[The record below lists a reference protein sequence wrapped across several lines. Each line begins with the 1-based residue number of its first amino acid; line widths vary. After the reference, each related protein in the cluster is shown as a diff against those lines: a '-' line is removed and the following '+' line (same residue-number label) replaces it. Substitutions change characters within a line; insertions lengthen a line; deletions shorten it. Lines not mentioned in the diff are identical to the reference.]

1 MFSRPK
7 KPFLLIYMDIEDNI
21 SYVWCETEKE
31 ITAIMNEIINENCV
45 IIDAI
50 EINSCRELSRPTK
63 YTDGDFLEEVL
74 SAYDTAVKQGF
85 DSIVIAI
92 DTDSDITYYINDT
105 EYGFQCDVFDYYFDD
120 LDSLA
125 LELYSEKIM
134 CKPTEIR
141 IE

>member
-1 MFSRPK
+1 
-7 KPFLLIYMDIEDNI
+7 MDIEDNI

-31 ITAIMNEIINENCV
+31 ITAIMSEIINEDCV

-50 EINSCRELSRPTK
+50 EVNSCRELSRPNK
-63 YTDGDFLEEVL
+63 YTEGDFVEEIL

-105 EYGFQCDVFDYYFDD
+105 KEGFQCDVFDYYFDD

>member
-1 MFSRPK
+1 MSTRPE
-7 KPFLLIYMDIEDNI
+7 KPFLLTYVDSCGDY
-21 SYVWCETEKE
+21 SYEWYNTEE
-31 ITAIMNEIINENCV
+31 EIIEAMYYFVECGC
-45 IIDAI
+45 IILDSI
-50 EINSCRELSRPTK
+50 EINSCRELPQPTK
-63 YTDGDFLEEVL
+63 YTDGDFLKEVL
-74 SAYDTAVKQGF
+74 SAYDTAVEQGL

-105 EYGFQCDVFDYYFDD
+105 EEGFQCDVFDYYFND

>member
-1 MFSRPK
+1 
-7 KPFLLIYMDIEDNI
+7 
-21 SYVWCETEKE
+21 
-31 ITAIMNEIINENCV
+31 MNEIINEDCG

-50 EINSCRELSRPTK
+50 EINSCRELPRPTK
-63 YTDGDFLEEVL
+63 YTDGDFLKEVL
-74 SAYDTAVKQGF
+74 SAYDTAVEQGL

-105 EYGFQCDVFDYYFDD
+105 EEGFQCDVFDYYFDD

>member
-1 MFSRPK
+1 
-7 KPFLLIYMDIEDNI
+7 MDIEDNI

-31 ITAIMNEIINENCV
+31 ITSIMNEIVEEDCI

-50 EINSCRELSRPTK
+50 EINSCRELTRPTK

-74 SAYDTAVKQGF
+74 FAYDTAVKQGF

-105 EYGFQCDVFDYYFDD
+105 EDGFQCDVFDYYFDD
-120 LDSLA
+120 LDTLA
-125 LELYSEKIM
+125 LELFTEKIVYRP
-134 CKPTEIR
+134 KEIR

>member
-1 MFSRPK
+1 MFTKPK
-7 KPFLLIYMDIEDNI
+7 RPFLLIYKDIEDNI

-31 ITAIMNEIINENCV
+31 ITAIMNEIINEDCG

-50 EINSCRELSRPTK
+50 EINSCRELPRPTK
-63 YTDGDFLEEVL
+63 YTDGDFLKEVL
-74 SAYDTAVKQGF
+74 SAYDTAVEQGL

-105 EYGFQCDVFDYYFDD
+105 EEGFQCDVFDYYFDD

>member
-1 MFSRPK
+1 MFTRPE

-21 SYVWCETEKE
+21 SYIWCETEKE
-31 ITAIMNEIINENCV
+31 ITSIMNEIVEEDCT

-50 EINSCRELSRPTK
+50 EINSCRELPRPNK
-63 YTDGDFLEEVL
+63 YTEGDFVEEVL
-74 SAYDTAVKQGF
+74 SAYDTAVNQGF

-92 DTDSDITYYINDT
+92 DTNSDITYYINDT
-105 EYGFQCDVFDYYFDD
+105 EDGFQCDVFDYYFDD

-125 LELYSEKIM
+125 SELYSEKIIYRP
-134 CKPTEIR
+134 KEIR

>member
-1 MFSRPK
+1 
-7 KPFLLIYMDIEDNI
+7 MDIEDNI
-21 SYVWCETEKE
+21 SYVWCETEEE
-31 ITAIMNEIINENCV
+31 ITAIMNKIINENCV

-50 EINSCRELSRPTK
+50 EINSCRELPRLTK
-63 YTDGDFLEEVL
+63 YTDGDFLKEVL
-74 SAYDTAVKQGF
+74 SAYDTAVEQGF

-105 EYGFQCDVFDYYFDD
+105 EEGFQCDVFDYYFDD

-125 LELYSEKIM
+125 LELYSEKIT